1 LRPEDRAAVGTP
13 GVTAGDLADVM
24 QGRHNGPVPAA
35 LAIVLVTYNS
45 REHLHQFLPGQLA
58 VASELGLPVVVID
71 NGSKDG
77 SADLVREWADGAPK
91 ISVLANPLNR
101 GYAAAV
107 NQAFAVVPGHDVFLM
122 NPDIELGDPAEL
134 TSLIEVL
141 AGNPRAGVVAPR
153 LLNSDGSLQ
162 ASARRFP
169 DILAMAGHSS
179 VARRFAVTRR
189 ASERYLA
196 VPDGS
201 NGPSR
206 VEWAI
211 GAAMLIRREAYE
223 DVGGFD
229 ERFFLYLE
237 DTDFCLRCA
246 DAGWETWYVPS
257 VALRHLHPRAS
268 KDTRGTVYSS
278 AARRQHV
285 ISMVRFFAKYP
296 HLIRGR

>member
-1 LRPEDRAAVGTP
+1 LRPEDRAAVGSRAV
-13 GVTAGDLADVM
+13 GAGDPATVM
-24 QGRHNGPVPAA
+24 QGRHNGPPTPGP
-35 LAIVLVTYNS
+35 AIVLVTYNS
-45 REHLHQFLPGQLA
+45 GDHLRQFFPRQIA

-71 NGSKDG
+71 NGSRDG
-77 SADLVREWADGAPK
+77 SADLVREWGNGAPNVR
-91 ISVLANPLNR
+91 VLENPLNR

-107 NQAFAVVPGHDVFLM
+107 NQAFAIVPGQDVFLM

-134 TSLIEVL
+134 TALREVL
-141 AGNPRAGVVAPR
+141 ARNPRAGVVAPR
-153 LLNSDGSLQ
+153 LLNGDGSLQ

-179 VARRFAVTRR
+179 VARRLAVTRR

-196 VPDGS
+196 IPNGDG
-201 NGPSR
+201 GPCR

-246 DAGWETWYVPS
+246 EEGWETWYVPS

-268 KDTRGTVYSS
+268 KHTRGTVYSS

-296 HLIRGR
+296 YLIRGR

>member
-1 LRPEDRAAVGTP
+1 VKGEDQQTLGPRPLSEGAVVGALD
-13 GVTAGDLADVM
+13 GRGNGAGPAGLAV
-24 QGRHNGPVPAA
+24 
-35 LAIVLVTYNS
+35 VLVTYNS
-45 REHLHQFLPGQLA
+45 LDHLRQFLPAQLA
-58 VASELGLPVVVID
+58 AASELGLPVVAID
-71 NGSKDG
+71 NASSDG
-77 SADLVREWADGAPK
+77 SGDFVRGWAEEAPNLR
-91 ISVLANPLNR
+91 ILANPINR

-107 NQAFAVVPGHDVFLM
+107 NQAFAMLPGRDVFVM
-122 NPDIELGDPAEL
+122 NPDIELRDPAEL
-134 TSLIEVL
+134 TSLAEVL
-141 AGNPRAGVVAPR
+141 ARDPSVGVVAPR

-179 VARRFAVTRR
+179 VARRLAVTQR

-196 VPDGS
+196 VPET
-201 NGPSR
+201 NGPCR
-206 VEWAI
+206 VDWAI
-211 GAAMLIRREAYE
+211 GAAMLIRRAAYE

-246 DAGWETWYVPS
+246 HVGWETWYVPS

-285 ISMVRFFAKYP
+285 MSMLRFFAKYP
-296 HLIRGR
+296 HLIRSR

>member
-1 LRPEDRAAVGTP
+1 LDRDHQQTLGPPEVTDGEPAIRAHGRHDGLRPAR
-13 GVTAGDLADVM
+13 LA
-24 QGRHNGPVPAA
+24 
-35 LAIVLVTYNS
+35 LVLVTYNS
-45 REHLHQFLPGQLA
+45 REHLRQFFPGQFA
-58 VASELGLPVVVID
+58 VATELGLPVVAVD
-71 NGSKDG
+71 NASDDG
-77 SADLVREWADGAPK
+77 SAGLIREWAEDTPNMR
-91 ISVLANPLNR
+91 ILVNPINR

-107 NQAFAVVPGHDVFLM
+107 NQAFAMVPGHDVLLI
-122 NPDIELGDPAEL
+122 NPDVELRDSSEV
-134 TSLIEVL
+134 TSLAEVL
-141 AGNPRAGVVAPR
+141 ARDSSVGVAAPR

-179 VARRFAVTRR
+179 VARRLAVTQR

-196 VPDGS
+196 VPETDG
-201 NGPSR
+201 PCR
-206 VEWAI
+206 VDWAI
-211 GAAMLIRREAYE
+211 GAAMLIRRDAYE

-246 DAGWETWYVPS
+246 HAGWDTWYVPS
-257 VALRHLHPRAS
+257 VALCHLHPRAS